1 MMASIVLGGGC
12 FWCLEAVYQRV
23 KGVSSVQSGYS
34 GGHVDN
40 PDYRSVCAET
50 TGHAE
55 VVQVEYDDSVISL
68 SELLDIFFT
77 IHDPTTLNQQG
88 NDRGTQYRSI
98 ALYESDEDKQVIEQV
113 MEDKAKDFTSP
124 IVTEVKSLETFW
136 PAETAHDN
144 YYNNNSSQPYCQIV
158 VGSKVAK
165 LKQYFSD
172 KMINE

>member
-1 MMASIVLGGGC
+1 MASIVLGGGC

-98 ALYESDEDKQVIEQV
+98 ALYESNEDKQVIEQV
-113 MEDKAKDFTSP
+113 MEDKAKDFSSP

-136 PAETAHDN
+136 SAETAHDN

>member
-1 MMASIVLGGGC
+1 MMKSIVLGGGC

-23 KGVSSVQSGYS
+23 RGVESVQSGYS

-40 PDYRSVCAET
+40 PDYRSVCSES

-55 VVQVEYDDSVISL
+55 VVEVKYKDSEISL
-68 SELLDIFFT
+68 AELLDIFFT

-98 ALYESDEDKQVIEQV
+98 ALFESDDDKQVVEQV
-113 MEDKAKDFTSP
+113 MQDKAKDFSSP
-124 IVTEVKSLETFW
+124 IVTEVKPLEKFW

-144 YYNNNSSQPYCQIV
+144 YYNNNANQPYCQIV

-172 KMINE
+172 KLVDE

>member
-1 MMASIVLGGGC
+1 MMKSIVLGGGC

-23 KGVSSVQSGYS
+23 RGVESVQSGYS

-40 PDYRSVCAET
+40 PDYRSVCSES

-55 VVQVEYDDSVISL
+55 VVEVKYNDSEISL
-68 SELLDIFFT
+68 AELLDIFFT

-98 ALYESDEDKQVIEQV
+98 ALFESDKDKQVIEQV
-113 MEDKAKDFTSP
+113 MQDKAKDFSSP
-124 IVTEVKSLETFW
+124 IVTEVKPLEKFW

-144 YYNNNSSQPYCQIV
+144 YYNNNANQPYCQIV

-172 KMINE
+172 KMIDE

>member
-1 MMASIVLGGGC
+1 MMKSIVLGGGC

-23 KGVSSVQSGYS
+23 RGVESVQSGYS

-40 PDYRSVCAET
+40 PDYRSVCSES

-55 VVQVEYDDSVISL
+55 VVEVKYNDSEISL
-68 SELLDIFFT
+68 AELLDIFFT

-98 ALYESDEDKQVIEQV
+98 ALYESDNDKQVIEQV
-113 MEDKAKDFTSP
+113 MQDKAKDFSSP
-124 IVTEVKSLETFW
+124 IVTEVKPLEKFW

-144 YYNNNSSQPYCQIV
+144 YYNNNANQPYCQIV

-172 KMINE
+172 KMIDE